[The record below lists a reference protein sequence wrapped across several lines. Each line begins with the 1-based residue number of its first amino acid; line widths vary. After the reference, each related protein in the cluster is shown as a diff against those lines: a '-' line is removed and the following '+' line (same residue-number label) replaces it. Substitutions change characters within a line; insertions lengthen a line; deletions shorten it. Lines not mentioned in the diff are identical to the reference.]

1 MSRVATLVLERFETT
16 NPQPSSAPSAWAGAR
31 SDATLALADDGDL
44 VRSVRGGDSTA
55 FGELVRRHRLRI
67 RRVIRSRVSHPDDAA
82 DLEQDVI
89 VKAYASL
96 CELSNPDRFASWVS
110 MIARHA
116 CIDHLRRRGRLTFV
130 SMDEPGPGDED
141 AAARELPDTQSD
153 PASHAQVNELNV
165 AYRRGLKALT
175 AASRD
180 AFLLRER
187 DGLSMEEIAARID
200 GSVGSAKSLIYR
212 ARRKLED
219 SLQPYLAA

>member
-1 MSRVATLVLERFETT
+1 MATLVLERLATMC
-16 NPQPSSAPSAWAGAR
+16 PQPSSAPSAWAGTR
-31 SDATLALADDGDL
+31 SDAQVALADDGDL
-44 VRSVRGGDSTA
+44 VRSARGGDNTA
-55 FGELVRRHRLRI
+55 FAELVRRHRLRV
-67 RRVIRSRVSHPDDAA
+67 RRLIRSRVSHPEDAA

-89 VKAYASL
+89 VRAYTSL
-96 CELSNPDRFASWVS
+96 WELSSPGRFAAWVS

-116 CIDHLRRRGRLTFV
+116 CIDYLRRRGRVAFV

-141 AAARELPDTQSD
+141 AAVRELPDAQSD
-153 PASHAQVNELNV
+153 PASRAQANELNA
-165 AYRRGLKALT
+165 AYRNGLRTLT

-187 DGLSMEEIAARID
+187 DGLSMEQIAARID

>member
-1 MSRVATLVLERFETT
+1 MATLVLERHATT
-16 NPQPSSAPSAWAGAR
+16 CTQFGSAPSAWVGAR
-31 SDATLALADDGDL
+31 PDAALAAADDGDL
-44 VRSVRGGDSTA
+44 VRSARGGDRAA
-55 FGELVRRHRLRI
+55 FDELVRRHRLRI
-67 RRVIRSRVSHPDDAA
+67 RRVIRSRVSHPEDAD

-89 VKAYASL
+89 VKACTSL
-96 CELSNPDRFASWVS
+96 WELSNPSRFATWVS
-110 MIARHA
+110 VIARHA
-116 CIDHLRRRGRLTFV
+116 CIDYLRRRGRLTSV
-130 SMDEPGPGDED
+130 SMDEPGPGGED
-141 AAARELPDTQSD
+141 AAACELPDTRSD
-153 PASHAQVNELNV
+153 PVSSAQVNELNR
-165 AYRRGLKALT
+165 AYRKGLRALT